1 MQLDRCQRP
10 QKELLF
16 ERISNTFSCT
26 HRHSKIMQ
34 IPTSVPTEYSLL
46 LLETKTNPNVWPVF
60 TRDASNS
67 IHFLVFSMQTMA
79 NLHRRQSA
87 RNINPVISNRFFH
100 HFCTLC
106 LSRPLLSL
114 IHFTSNIS
122 KDEKFYETANET
134 DLKVIPNLLAAIIRL
149 QEYYVIHSWFG
160 VSSINASLSQI
171 RQFSFLFVAYGDFRI
186 WSDGT
191 IFTLCDSDL
200 DFVSH
205 RILLIISNGRLP

>member
-67 IHFLVFSMQTMA
+67 IHFWSFRCKQWPICIDGSL
-79 NLHRRQSA
+79 LE
-87 RNINPVISNRFFH
+87 NINPVISNGFFH
-100 HFCTLC
+100 HFCTL
-106 LSRPLLSL
+106 
-114 IHFTSNIS
+114 
-122 KDEKFYETANET
+122 
-134 DLKVIPNLLAAIIRL
+134 
-149 QEYYVIHSWFG
+149 
-160 VSSINASLSQI
+160 SLSP
-171 RQFSFLFVAYGDFRI
+171 AP
-186 WSDGT
+186 
-191 IFTLCDSDL
+191 
-200 DFVSH
+200 VSH
-205 RILLIISNGRLP
+205 PLHEIWIVLWNGERNRFESNSESSRSNHSSPRILRDSFMVRRELDKRIFVTNSPV